1 MLNWL
6 ISFIKRLFG
15 SQSDRQ
21 FKRTMPKVDEI
32 NKLSAQY
39 QSLSDAELRAKTAGF
54 RQDLKTRNAD
64 NQQTLDEITESLRG
78 DLDGAE
84 RERLNDQYDE
94 LDKAIRNTE
103 AAFLEEILPQAFA
116 MVVDTCRRLLGR

>member
-21 FKRTMPKVDEI
+21 FKRTMPQVDEI
-32 NKLSAQY
+32 NKFAAQY
-39 QSLSDAELRAKTAGF
+39 QSLSDADLQAKTAVF
-54 RQDLKTRNAD
+54 RQDLKIRNAD
-64 NQQTLDEITESLRG
+64 NQQRLDEITESLRG
-78 DLDGAE
+78 DLDMAE

-94 LDKAIRNTE
+94 LDKAIRDTE
-103 AAFLEEILPQAFA
+103 AAFLDEILPQAFA
-116 MVVDTCRRLLGR
+116 MVVDACRRLLG